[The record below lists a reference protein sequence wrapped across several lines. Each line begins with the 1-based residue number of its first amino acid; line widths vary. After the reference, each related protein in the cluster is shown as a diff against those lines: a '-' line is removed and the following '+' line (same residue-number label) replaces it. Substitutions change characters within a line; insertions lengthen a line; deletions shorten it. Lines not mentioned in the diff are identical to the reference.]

1 MLKVRLANG
10 EVITADEDD
19 IMFVSTD
26 SIEVNEEGT
35 MALIADALNA
45 NKYVV
50 AWPQVVYITNGNS
63 EDEV

>member
-1 MLKVRLANG
+1 MINVHLANR

-26 SIEVNEEGT
+26 AIEVNEEGT
-35 MALIADALNA
+35 MALIVDALNA

-50 AWPQVVYITNGNS
+50 AWPQVAYITNGNS